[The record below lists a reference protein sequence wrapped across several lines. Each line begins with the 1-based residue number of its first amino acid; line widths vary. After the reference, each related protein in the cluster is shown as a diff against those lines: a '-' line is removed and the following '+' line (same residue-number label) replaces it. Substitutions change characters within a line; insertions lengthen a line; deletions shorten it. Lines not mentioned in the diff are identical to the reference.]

1 MSAGER
7 ICLVDGTNM
16 FFRAFHAL
24 PPLTTRKGLPT
35 GAIYGFAAMLA
46 KLIRESPDATI
57 VVVVDAKGKT
67 FRSKIDPNY
76 KAHRKPTPPEL
87 VEQIPWIKKMVPA
100 LGLPLV
106 EVAGVEADDVIGTLA
121 TQADARGLAVDIVTS
136 DKDMMQLVGERVQLV
151 DTMNDRVSRLPEVE
165 KKFGTTPG
173 KVVEVQGLMG
183 DAVDN
188 IPGVKGIGE
197 KTAKCLIQHFGTIAA
212 VYDGLDEIADLGL
225 RGAAGIRKKLE
236 AGRAD
241 AERSRE
247 LATIKCDV
255 EIDLDLE
262 AFARREIEA
271 DELQPLVAELEFA
284 KLLGGLLDSAAP
296 VTAAVAPPSEE
307 VGAADFC
314 NALLGEKDGALALG
328 EDEAGAVAVLARAD
342 EVLVCA
348 ELPTGLVAALEGD
361 KGGTL
366 FVDGLKEILHATGA
380 AAAATPAGARPLHD
394 LRIASY
400 VLDPSR
406 RGHDLDG
413 LLRERGVPTPPPAT
427 EVSARERATAI
438 AVATAALGP
447 TLIAEVEA
455 GGLMALYR
463 DLEMPLVR
471 TLAAMEARGIGAD
484 AGLLEAAGRDFSA
497 RVALLEVEIHEIAGE
512 EFNIA
517 STKQLRSILFE
528 KLGLPTKGVKK
539 GKTGYSVDADVLAKL
554 AEQSPIAQKIVEYRT
569 LSKLNSTYVAG
580 LLGLIEAETGRVH
593 TSFNQTVTA
602 TGRLSSSDPNLQNIP
617 VRTEEGRRIRH
628 AFVAGPGQVFLAADY
643 SQIELRV
650 LAHLTEDPVLVEAFG
665 KGEDIHRR
673 TAAEV
678 FDVDPVFVSADM
690 RRQAKVINFG
700 ILYGMG
706 PQRLS
711 RELAISRVDATG
723 IIERYF
729 ERYASVRAF
738 VESVVEGGRETGY
751 VETMLGRR
759 RPLPDLISNRAGLRQ
774 AAERMAWNSPIQGT
788 AADIIKLAMLEVE
801 RRLRRSNSAAAM
813 LLQVHDELFFEIP
826 EEGAE
831 ELGELVRDA
840 MENVVALAVPLVV
853 DLKKG
858 LNWAELS

>member
-1 MSAGER
+1 
-7 ICLVDGTNM
+7 
-16 FFRAFHAL
+16 
-24 PPLTTRKGLPT
+24 
-35 GAIYGFAAMLA
+35 
-46 KLIRESPDATI
+46 
-57 VVVVDAKGKT
+57 
-67 FRSKIDPNY
+67 
-76 KAHRKPTPPEL
+76 
-87 VEQIPWIKKMVPA
+87 
-100 LGLPLV
+100 
-106 EVAGVEADDVIGTLA
+106 
-121 TQADARGLAVDIVTS
+121 
-136 DKDMMQLVGERVQLV
+136 
-151 DTMNDRVSRLPEVE
+151 
-165 KKFGTTPG
+165 
-173 KVVEVQGLMG
+173 
-183 DAVDN
+183 
-188 IPGVKGIGE
+188 
-197 KTAKCLIQHFGTIAA
+197 
-212 VYDGLDEIADLGL
+212 
-225 RGAAGIRKKLE
+225 
-236 AGRAD
+236 
-241 AERSRE
+241 
-247 LATIKCDV
+247 
-255 EIDLDLE
+255 
-262 AFARREIEA
+262 
-271 DELQPLVAELEFA
+271 
-284 KLLGGLLDSAAP
+284 
-296 VTAAVAPPSEE
+296 
-307 VGAADFC
+307 
-314 NALLGEKDGALALG
+314 
-328 EDEAGAVAVLARAD
+328 
-342 EVLVCA
+342 
-348 ELPTGLVAALEGD
+348 
-361 KGGTL
+361 
-366 FVDGLKEILHATGA
+366 
-380 AAAATPAGARPLHD
+380 
-394 LRIASY
+394 
-400 VLDPSR
+400 
-406 RGHDLDG
+406 
-413 LLRERGVPTPPPAT
+413 GVPTPSPAA

-484 AGLLEAAGRDFSA
+484 ADLLEAAGRDFSA

-528 KLGLPTKGVKK
+528 KLGLSTKGVKK

-554 AEQSPIAQKIVEYRT
+554 AEQSPIAQKIVEHRT

-580 LLGLIEAETGRVH
+580 LLGLIEPETGRVH
-593 TSFNQTVTA
+593 TSFNQTVAA

-678 FDVDPVFVSADM
+678 FDVDPVFVSVDM

-711 RELAISRVDATG
+711 RELAISRADATG

-738 VESVVEGGRETGY
+738 VERVVEGGRETGY

-831 ELGELVRDA
+831 ELGQLVRDA
-840 MENVVALAVPLVV
+840 MENIVALAVPLVV